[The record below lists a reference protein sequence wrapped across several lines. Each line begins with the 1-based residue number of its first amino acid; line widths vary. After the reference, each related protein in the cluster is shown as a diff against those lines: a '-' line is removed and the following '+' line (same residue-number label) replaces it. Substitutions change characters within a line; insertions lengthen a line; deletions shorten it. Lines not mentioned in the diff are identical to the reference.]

1 VLNVSTNDGSTLIKW
16 DSRATFLDEFRLL
29 VTSYANA
36 TCAPELV
43 VFDTLTPQDHPGG
56 FQRFGLPLRY
66 WHHNHRI
73 HADCDRPLGKTT
85 RGGPLVVD
93 PTQAV
98 VVMVLTQRIDPGPH
112 VLLTVRTNILIQ
124 RACSVHT
131 LPCIPWEEWG
141 EDSVATEIPLNRTE
155 FSTFVLGT
163 HVLVVVR
170 LSRVVPNYCL
180 YTFDFSR
187 RGCRALPLWGGEGG
201 GIERWSVFEDARKL
215 VFEGDQGMSPGDMVL
230 MDNGIMVHLRQV
242 SYISRSVGDNVVG

>member
-16 DSRATFLDEFRLL
+16 DSRATFLDDFRLL

-36 TCAPELV
+36 TGAPELV

-56 FQRFGLPLRY
+56 FRRFGLPLRY
-66 WHHNHRI
+66 RNHSPRI
-73 HADCDRPLGKTT
+73 HADCDRPLGITT

-98 VVMVLTQRIDPGPH
+98 LVVELTQRIDPGPH
-112 VLLTVRTNILIQ
+112 VLLTVRTDVLIQ
-124 RACSVHT
+124 HACSVCT
-131 LPCIPWEEWG
+131 VPCIPWEEWG
-141 EDSVATEIPLNRTE
+141 KDAVATEIALDRIE

-170 LSRVVPNYCL
+170 ASGDVPNYSL

-201 GIERWSVFEDARKL
+201 GIERRSVFGDARKL
-215 VFEGDQGMSPGDMVL
+215 VFEGHPGMSPGEL
-230 MDNGIMVHLRQV
+230 LLLGNGILVYLRQV
-242 SYISRSVGDNVVG
+242 SYPSRSIGDYVAG